1 MARDGLSVSEVTIH
15 RQHPFADP
23 PASRDALRQ
32 FRGRLP
38 SPVTVV
44 ATGKGHSRTGL
55 TVSSLLVVL
64 GEEGHVVM
72 MLDPDSDLGTT
83 LEAGTRL
90 TVSVLGPD
98 DTYVAEAFAGL
109 APAPGGLFRLG
120 RWTQTEWGPVL
131 SGATWLAATVTE
143 VRPLGWAAEV
153 VARVDAVELM
163 RPEAVVHQRG
173 RYLTVEEHGRLR

>member
-1 MARDGLSVSEVTIH
+1 MSGVTIH
-15 RQHPFADP
+15 REHPFADP

-44 ATGKGHSRTGL
+44 ATGEGLSRTGL

-64 GEEGHVVM
+64 GNEGHVVL

-83 LEAGTRL
+83 LETGSMV

-120 RWTQTEWGPVL
+120 RWTQTAWGPVL
-131 SGATWLAATVTE
+131 VGATWLGATVTD
-143 VRPLGWAAEV
+143 VRMLGWAAEV
-153 VARVDAVELM
+153 VARVDAVELL
-163 RPEAVVHQRG
+163 RPEILVHQRG
-173 RYLTVEEHGRLR
+173 RYLTVDERGRLR

>member
-1 MARDGLSVSEVTIH
+1 VSKVTIH
-15 RQHPFADP
+15 REHPFADP

-44 ATGKGHSRTGL
+44 ASGEGHARVGL

-64 GEEGHVVM
+64 GEPGHLLA
-72 MLDPDSDLGTT
+72 MLDPDSDLGV
-83 LEAGTRL
+83 AVVPGRRL

-98 DTYVAEAFAGL
+98 DTYLAEAFAGL

-131 SGATWLAATVTE
+131 TGAAWLGGTVMG
-143 VRPLGWAAEV
+143 VRMVGWAAEV
-153 VARVDAVELM
+153 LAQVDSVELE
-163 RPEAVVHQRG
+163 RLEALVHHRG
-173 RYLTVEEHGRLR
+173 RYLPIDEHGRLR